1 MRSFVS
7 SAGRHRLVRSLRL
20 VVPLLLLVALVV
32 NLGTDPFARSL
43 HVLTPGPIAAA
54 MLLGVITTAAQA
66 LRWRTVAIGYG
77 AADGLTRSRAVQ
89 ECYRSAL
96 LNAVLPGGVMGDA
109 VRVWRQRG
117 GRERGLR
124 SSAQAV
130 IGERVAGTALLLAA
144 VSVVTLRIDLRL
156 SGLLLGGAAVAG
168 LIAAPTLKRLTLRGQ
183 LAVWGWSLLALASL
197 VTKFAVAAVVLGTV
211 PGVKESVMLALI
223 ALAGMA
229 IPVGIGGF
237 GPREAV
243 TAVAFGAL
251 GLSAEA
257 GVATAAAYGV
267 LAAVSALPGVIVM
280 VLDSRASLAAEK
292 VAVEPVAVALAP
304 VEGSQDVR
312 PPVTVDLVA
321 LERAASDRNR
331 AGVDRVS
338 VDRDLV
344 AVAQQNGRAVIE
356 LGQVLRLDDH
366 LELSDQARLDRWLA
380 GSRNEIDF
388 DLLAEHEPARQSA

>member
-1 MRSFVS
+1 
-7 SAGRHRLVRSLRL
+7 
-20 VVPLLLLVALVV
+20 
-32 NLGTDPFARSL
+32 
-43 HVLTPGPIAAA
+43 
-54 MLLGVITTAAQA
+54 
-66 LRWRTVAIGYG
+66 
-77 AADGLTRSRAVQ
+77 
-89 ECYRSAL
+89 
-96 LNAVLPGGVMGDA
+96 VLPGGVMGDA